1 MKKGIV
7 LLLVMISV
15 LSCKNQVKEVQVDK
29 KAGEWVSS
37 GTKFLMGSDEQVEMV
52 RSLISNYAAMDAE
65 GVFANTRDSLRFF
78 PFNSEEPVIMT
89 SNDVKEMFSQYDS
102 IISDPILTNLT
113 ASKFSVKLSVTPTAM
128 PTLSSLLANTI
139 IIPSPNSF
147 LPLSTSF
154 LNSFGGNPS
163 TF

>member
-15 LSCKNQVKEVQVDK
+15 LSCKNQVKEIQVDK

-102 IISDPILTNLT
+102 IISDPIY
-113 ASKFSVKLSVTPTAM
+113 
-128 PTLSSLLANTI
+128 
-139 IIPSPNSF
+139 F
-147 LPLSTSF
+147 LPYELDGVRSLVEVGSNETKYKKDGTVEEDFF
-154 LNSFGGNPS
+154 LEKFIFGEDGKIH
-163 TF
+163 TVRQWRAAW

>member
-7 LLLVMISV
+7 LLMVMISV

-78 PFNSEEPVIMT
+78 PFNSEEPVMMT
-89 SNDVKEMFSQYDS
+89 SDDVKEMFSQYDS
-102 IISDPILTNLT
+102 IISDPIY
-113 ASKFSVKLSVTPTAM
+113 
-128 PTLSSLLANTI
+128 
-139 IIPSPNSF
+139 F
-147 LPLSTSF
+147 LPYELDGVRSIVEVGSNEIKYKKDGTVEEDFF
-154 LNSFGGNPS
+154 LEKFIFGEDGKIH
-163 TF
+163 TVRQWRAAW

>member
-89 SNDVKEMFSQYDS
+89 SNDLKEMFSQYDS
-102 IISDPILTNLT
+102 IISDPIY
-113 ASKFSVKLSVTPTAM
+113 
-128 PTLSSLLANTI
+128 
-139 IIPSPNSF
+139 F
-147 LPLSTSF
+147 LPYELDGVRSLVEVGSNEIKYKKDGTVEEDFF
-154 LNSFGGNPS
+154 LEKFIFGEDGKIH
-163 TF
+163 TVRQWRAAW

>member
-1 MKKGIV
+1 M
-7 LLLVMISV
+7 
-15 LSCKNQVKEVQVDK
+15 
-29 KAGEWVSS
+29 SS

-102 IISDPILTNLT
+102 IISDPIY
-113 ASKFSVKLSVTPTAM
+113 
-128 PTLSSLLANTI
+128 
-139 IIPSPNSF
+139 F
-147 LPLSTSF
+147 LPYELDGVRSLVEVGSNETKYKKDGTVEEDFF
-154 LNSFGGNPS
+154 LEKFIFGEDGKIH
-163 TF
+163 TVRQWRAAW

>member
-7 LLLVMISV
+7 LLMVMISV

-65 GVFANTRDSLRFF
+65 AVFANTRDSLRFF

-102 IISDPILTNLT
+102 IISDPIYFLPYELDG
-113 ASKFSVKLSVTPTAM
+113 VR
-128 PTLSSLLANTI
+128 SLLR
-139 IIPSPNSF
+139 
-147 LPLSTSF
+147 LVLMK
-154 LNSFGGNPS
+154 PS
-163 TF
+163 TKKMVLLRKTFF

>member
-15 LSCKNQVKEVQVDK
+15 LSCKNQVKEIQVDK

-65 GVFANTRDSLRFF
+65 GVFANTQDSLRFF
-78 PFNSEEPVIMT
+78 PFNSEEPVMMT
-89 SNDVKEMFSQYDS
+89 SDDVKEMFSQYDS
-102 IISDPILTNLT
+102 IISDPIY
-113 ASKFSVKLSVTPTAM
+113 
-128 PTLSSLLANTI
+128 
-139 IIPSPNSF
+139 F
-147 LPLSTSF
+147 LPYELDGVRSIVEVGSNEIKYKKDGTVEEDFF
-154 LNSFGGNPS
+154 LEKFIFGEDGKIH
-163 TF
+163 TVRQWRAAW

>member
-7 LLLVMISV
+7 LLMVMISV

-65 GVFANTRDSLRFF
+65 AVFANTRDSLRFF
-78 PFNSEEPVIMT
+78 PFNSEEPVMMT
-89 SNDVKEMFSQYDS
+89 SDDVKEIFSQYDS
-102 IISDPILTNLT
+102 IISEPIY
-113 ASKFSVKLSVTPTAM
+113 
-128 PTLSSLLANTI
+128 
-139 IIPSPNSF
+139 F
-147 LPLSTSF
+147 LPYELDGVRSIVEVGSNEIKYKKDGTVEEDFF
-154 LNSFGGNPS
+154 LEKFIFGEDGKIH
-163 TF
+163 TVRQWRAAW

>member
-15 LSCKNQVKEVQVDK
+15 LSCKNQVKEIQVDK

-89 SNDVKEMFSQYDS
+89 SNDLKEMFFQYDS
-102 IISDPILTNLT
+102 IISDPIY
-113 ASKFSVKLSVTPTAM
+113 
-128 PTLSSLLANTI
+128 
-139 IIPSPNSF
+139 F
-147 LPLSTSF
+147 LPYELDGVRSLVEVGSNETKYKKDGTVEEDFF
-154 LNSFGGNPS
+154 LEKFIFGEDGKIH
-163 TF
+163 TVRQWRAAW

>member
-7 LLLVMISV
+7 LLMVMISV

-65 GVFANTRDSLRFF
+65 AVFANTRDSLRFF
-78 PFNSEEPVIMT
+78 PFNSEEPVMMT

-102 IISDPILTNLT
+102 IISDPIY
-113 ASKFSVKLSVTPTAM
+113 
-128 PTLSSLLANTI
+128 
-139 IIPSPNSF
+139 F
-147 LPLSTSF
+147 LPYELDGVRSIVEVGSNETKYKKDGTVEEDFF
-154 LNSFGGNPS
+154 LEKFIFGEDGKIH
-163 TF
+163 TVRQWRAAW

>member
-1 MKKGIV
+1 MKKGLV
-7 LLLVMISV
+7 LLMIMISV

-102 IISDPILTNLT
+102 IISDPIY
-113 ASKFSVKLSVTPTAM
+113 
-128 PTLSSLLANTI
+128 
-139 IIPSPNSF
+139 F
-147 LPLSTSF
+147 LPYELDGVRSLVEVGSNETKYKKDGTVEEDFF
-154 LNSFGGNPS
+154 LEKFIFGEDGKIH
-163 TF
+163 TVRQWRAAW

>member
-15 LSCKNQVKEVQVDK
+15 LSCKNQVKEIQVDK

-89 SNDVKEMFSQYDS
+89 SNDVKEMFFQYDS
-102 IISDPILTNLT
+102 IISDPIY
-113 ASKFSVKLSVTPTAM
+113 
-128 PTLSSLLANTI
+128 
-139 IIPSPNSF
+139 F
-147 LPLSTSF
+147 LPYELDGVRSLVEVGSNETKYKKDGTVEEDFF
-154 LNSFGGNPS
+154 LEKFIFGEDGKIH
-163 TF
+163 TVRQWRAAW

>member
-65 GVFANTRDSLRFF
+65 GVFANTQDSLRFF
-78 PFNSEEPVIMT
+78 PFNSEEPVMMT
-89 SNDVKEMFSQYDS
+89 SDDVKEMFSQYDS
-102 IISDPILTNLT
+102 IISDPIY
-113 ASKFSVKLSVTPTAM
+113 
-128 PTLSSLLANTI
+128 
-139 IIPSPNSF
+139 F
-147 LPLSTSF
+147 LPYELDGVRSLVEVGSNETKYKKDGTVEEDFF
-154 LNSFGGNPS
+154 LEKFIFGEDGKIH
-163 TF
+163 TVRQWRAAW

>member
-7 LLLVMISV
+7 LLMVMISV

-65 GVFANTRDSLRFF
+65 AVFANTRDSLRFF
-78 PFNSEEPVIMT
+78 PFNSEEPVMMT
-89 SNDVKEMFSQYDS
+89 SDDVKEMFSQYDS
-102 IISDPILTNLT
+102 IISDPIY
-113 ASKFSVKLSVTPTAM
+113 
-128 PTLSSLLANTI
+128 
-139 IIPSPNSF
+139 F
-147 LPLSTSF
+147 LPYELDGVRRIVEVGSNETKYKKDGTVEEDFF
-154 LNSFGGNPS
+154 LEKFIFGDDGKIH
-163 TF
+163 TVRQWRAAW

>member
-102 IISDPILTNLT
+102 IISDPIY
-113 ASKFSVKLSVTPTAM
+113 
-128 PTLSSLLANTI
+128 
-139 IIPSPNSF
+139 F
-147 LPLSTSF
+147 LPYKLDGVRSLVEVGSNETKYKKDGTVEEDFF
-154 LNSFGGNPS
+154 LEKFIFGEDGKIH
-163 TF
+163 TVRQWRAAW

>member
-7 LLLVMISV
+7 LLMVMISV
-15 LSCKNQVKEVQVDK
+15 LSCKNQVKEIQVDK

-102 IISDPILTNLT
+102 IISDPIY
-113 ASKFSVKLSVTPTAM
+113 
-128 PTLSSLLANTI
+128 
-139 IIPSPNSF
+139 F
-147 LPLSTSF
+147 LPYELDGVRSLVEVGSNETKYKKDGTVEEDFF
-154 LNSFGGNPS
+154 LEKFIFGEDGKIH
-163 TF
+163 TVRQWRAAW

>member
-7 LLLVMISV
+7 LLMVMISV

-89 SNDVKEMFSQYDS
+89 SNDLKEMFFQYDS
-102 IISDPILTNLT
+102 IISDPIY
-113 ASKFSVKLSVTPTAM
+113 
-128 PTLSSLLANTI
+128 
-139 IIPSPNSF
+139 F
-147 LPLSTSF
+147 LPYELDGVRSLVEVGSNETKYKKDGTVEEDFF
-154 LNSFGGNPS
+154 LEKFIFGEDGKIH
-163 TF
+163 TVRQWRAAW

>member
-7 LLLVMISV
+7 LLMVMISV

-65 GVFANTRDSLRFF
+65 AVFANTRDSLRFF
-78 PFNSEEPVIMT
+78 PFNSEEPVMMT

-102 IISDPILTNLT
+102 IISDPIY
-113 ASKFSVKLSVTPTAM
+113 
-128 PTLSSLLANTI
+128 
-139 IIPSPNSF
+139 F
-147 LPLSTSF
+147 LPYELDGVRSIVEVGSNEIKYKKDGTVEEDFF
-154 LNSFGGNPS
+154 LEKFIFGEDGKIH
-163 TF
+163 TVRQWRAAW

>member
-7 LLLVMISV
+7 LLMVMISV

-65 GVFANTRDSLRFF
+65 AVFANTRDSLRFF

-102 IISDPILTNLT
+102 IISDPIY
-113 ASKFSVKLSVTPTAM
+113 
-128 PTLSSLLANTI
+128 
-139 IIPSPNSF
+139 F
-147 LPLSTSF
+147 LPYKLDGVRSLVEVGSNETKYKKDGTVEEDFF
-154 LNSFGGNPS
+154 LEKFIFGEDGKIH
-163 TF
+163 TLRQWRAAW

>member
-1 MKKGIV
+1 
-7 LLLVMISV
+7 MISV
-15 LSCKNQVKEVQVDK
+15 LSCKNQVKEIQVDK

-102 IISDPILTNLT
+102 IISDPIY
-113 ASKFSVKLSVTPTAM
+113 
-128 PTLSSLLANTI
+128 
-139 IIPSPNSF
+139 F
-147 LPLSTSF
+147 LPYELDGVRSLVEVGSNETKYKKDGTVEEDFF
-154 LNSFGGNPS
+154 LEKFIFGEDGKIH
-163 TF
+163 TVRQWRAAW

>member
-65 GVFANTRDSLRFF
+65 AVFANTRDSLRFF
-78 PFNSEEPVIMT
+78 PFNSEEPVMMT
-89 SNDVKEMFSQYDS
+89 SDDVKEMFSQYDS
-102 IISDPILTNLT
+102 IISDPIY
-113 ASKFSVKLSVTPTAM
+113 
-128 PTLSSLLANTI
+128 
-139 IIPSPNSF
+139 F
-147 LPLSTSF
+147 LPYELDGVRSIVEVGSNETKYKKDGTVEEDFF
-154 LNSFGGNPS
+154 LEKFIFGEDGKIH
-163 TF
+163 TVRQWRAAW

>member
-15 LSCKNQVKEVQVDK
+15 LSCKNQVKEIQVDK

-102 IISDPILTNLT
+102 IISDPIY
-113 ASKFSVKLSVTPTAM
+113 
-128 PTLSSLLANTI
+128 
-139 IIPSPNSF
+139 F
-147 LPLSTSF
+147 LPYELDGVRSIVEVGSNEIKYKKDGTVEEDFF
-154 LNSFGGNPS
+154 LEKFIFGEDGKIH
-163 TF
+163 TVRQWRAAW

>member
-78 PFNSEEPVIMT
+78 PFNSEEPVVMT

-102 IISDPILTNLT
+102 IISDPIY
-113 ASKFSVKLSVTPTAM
+113 
-128 PTLSSLLANTI
+128 
-139 IIPSPNSF
+139 F
-147 LPLSTSF
+147 LPYELDGVRSLVEVGSNETKYKKDGTVEEDFF
-154 LNSFGGNPS
+154 LEKFI
-163 TF
+163 

>member
-7 LLLVMISV
+7 LLMVMISV

-65 GVFANTRDSLRFF
+65 AVFANTRDSLRFF
-78 PFNSEEPVIMT
+78 PFNSEEPVMMT
-89 SNDVKEMFSQYDS
+89 SDDVKEMFSQYDS
-102 IISDPILTNLT
+102 IISDPIY
-113 ASKFSVKLSVTPTAM
+113 
-128 PTLSSLLANTI
+128 
-139 IIPSPNSF
+139 F
-147 LPLSTSF
+147 LPYELDGVRSIVEVGSNEIKYKKDGTVEEDFF
-154 LNSFGGNPS
+154 LEKFIFGEDGKIH
-163 TF
+163 TVRQWRAAW

>member
-15 LSCKNQVKEVQVDK
+15 LSCKNQVKEIQVDK

-78 PFNSEEPVIMT
+78 PFNSEEPVMMT
-89 SNDVKEMFSQYDS
+89 SDDVKEMFSQYDS
-102 IISDPILTNLT
+102 IISDPIY
-113 ASKFSVKLSVTPTAM
+113 
-128 PTLSSLLANTI
+128 
-139 IIPSPNSF
+139 F
-147 LPLSTSF
+147 LPYELDGVRSLVEVGSNETKYKKDGTVDEDFF
-154 LNSFGGNPS
+154 LEKFIFGEDGKIH
-163 TF
+163 TVRQWRAAW

>member
-7 LLLVMISV
+7 LLMVMISV

-102 IISDPILTNLT
+102 IISDPIY
-113 ASKFSVKLSVTPTAM
+113 
-128 PTLSSLLANTI
+128 
-139 IIPSPNSF
+139 F
-147 LPLSTSF
+147 LPYELDGVRSLVEVGSNETKYKKDGTVEEDFF
-154 LNSFGGNPS
+154 LEKFIFGEDGKIH
-163 TF
+163 TLRQWRAAW

>member
-89 SNDVKEMFSQYDS
+89 SNDVKEMFFQYDS
-102 IISDPILTNLT
+102 IISDPIY
-113 ASKFSVKLSVTPTAM
+113 
-128 PTLSSLLANTI
+128 
-139 IIPSPNSF
+139 F
-147 LPLSTSF
+147 LPYELDGVRSLVEVGSNETKYKKDGTVEEDFF
-154 LNSFGGNPS
+154 LEKFIFGEDGKIH
-163 TF
+163 TVRQWRAAW

>member
-7 LLLVMISV
+7 LLMVMISV

-52 RSLISNYAAMDAE
+52 RSLISNYATMDAE
-65 GVFANTRDSLRFF
+65 AVFANTQDSLRFF

-102 IISDPILTNLT
+102 IISDPIY
-113 ASKFSVKLSVTPTAM
+113 
-128 PTLSSLLANTI
+128 
-139 IIPSPNSF
+139 F
-147 LPLSTSF
+147 LPYELDGVRSLVEVGSNETKYKKDGTVEEDFF
-154 LNSFGGNPS
+154 LEKFIFGEDGKIH
-163 TF
+163 TVRQWRAAW

>member
-7 LLLVMISV
+7 LLMVMISV

-78 PFNSEEPVIMT
+78 PYNSEEPVIMT

-102 IISDPILTNLT
+102 IISDPIY
-113 ASKFSVKLSVTPTAM
+113 
-128 PTLSSLLANTI
+128 
-139 IIPSPNSF
+139 F
-147 LPLSTSF
+147 LPYELDGVRSLVEVGSNETKYKKDGTVEEDFF
-154 LNSFGGNPS
+154 LEKFIFGEDGKIH
-163 TF
+163 TVRQWRAAW

>member
-7 LLLVMISV
+7 LLMVMISV

-37 GTKFLMGSDEQVEMV
+37 GTKFLMGSDEQVEVV

-78 PFNSEEPVIMT
+78 PFNSEEPVMMT
-89 SNDVKEMFSQYDS
+89 SNDLKELFSQYDS
-102 IISDPILTNLT
+102 IISDPIY
-113 ASKFSVKLSVTPTAM
+113 
-128 PTLSSLLANTI
+128 
-139 IIPSPNSF
+139 F
-147 LPLSTSF
+147 LPYELDGVRKIVEVGSNEIKYNTDGTVEEDFF
-154 LNSFGGNPS
+154 LEKFIFGEDGKIH
-163 TF
+163 TVRQWRAAW